1 MNSAGKGVNM
11 VETKDKCNNCS
22 SAGEG
27 GCSPENCTQPEK
39 ALLGSLNQIQKVVA
53 VMSGKGGVGKSTVTS
68 LLAVGLNRMG
78 YKVGILDAD
87 ITGPSIPRIFGLE
100 GGNLKATDFGIV
112 PPASSQ
118 GIKIISINLFLPGE
132 DEPVIWR
139 GPILA
144 GMVKQFWEETD
155 WRELDYLLVD
165 LPPGTGD
172 VPLTVM
178 QSIPVDGMVVVSA
191 PQELVLMV
199 VKKAVKMA
207 NKLNIPIVGMVENM
221 SYARCPHCD
230 EKLEL
235 FGVSHAEEVADQLKI
250 PLLGGLPWNP
260 QINYLMDQGKIEE
273 YMDDEVE
280 RLSGELVKKLPQK

>member
-1 MNSAGKGVNM
+1 LA
-11 VETKDKCNNCS
+11 TKDKCKTCS
-22 SAGEG
+22 SAQP
-27 GCSPENCTQPEK
+27 GCNPENCTQPEK
-39 ALLGSLNQIQKVVA
+39 SLLGSLNQIKRVVA
-53 VMSGKGGVGKSTVTS
+53 VMSGKGGVGKSSVTS

-78 YKVGILDAD
+78 YKIGVLDAD
-87 ITGPSIPRIFGLE
+87 ITGPSIPRTFGLE

-112 PPASSQ
+112 PPVSSK
-118 GIKIISINLFLPGE
+118 GIKIISVNLFLPGE

-139 GPILA
+139 GPLLA

-178 QSIPVDGMVVVSA
+178 QSLPLDGTVVVSS
-191 PQELVLMV
+191 PQELVFMV

-207 NKLNIPIVGMVENM
+207 NKLNIPIIGMVENM

-235 FGVSHAEEVADQLKI
+235 FGVSHAQEAADQLKI
-250 PLLGGLPWNP
+250 PLLGRLPWEP
-260 QINYLMDQGKIEE
+260 QFNRLMDQGKVEE
-273 YMDDEVE
+273 YMDDETSKLCE
-280 RLSGELVKKLPQK
+280 ELVKRLPLQ

>member
-1 MNSAGKGVNM
+1 M
-11 VETKDKCNNCS
+11 VETKDKCKTCP
-22 SAGEG
+22 SAQQG
-27 GCSPENCTQPEK
+27 GCSTEDCTQPDK
-39 ALLGSLNQIQKVVA
+39 SLLGSLNQIHRVVA

-78 YKVGILDAD
+78 YKVGVLDAD
-87 ITGPSIPRIFGLE
+87 ITGPSIPRVFGVE
-100 GGNLKATDFGIV
+100 GGNLKATNFGIV
-112 PPASSQ
+112 PPVTSQ
-118 GIKIISINLFLPGE
+118 GIKIISVNLFLPGE

-139 GPILA
+139 GPMLA
-144 GMVKQFWEETD
+144 GMVKQFWQETD

-178 QSIPVDGMVVVSA
+178 QSLPVDGIIVVSA

-207 NKLNIPIVGMVENM
+207 KKLNIPIVGMVENM

-235 FGVSHAEEVADQLKI
+235 FGASHAQEAADQLKL
-250 PLLGGLPWNP
+250 PLLGEIPWNP
-260 QINYLMDQGKIEE
+260 QLNHLMDQGKVEE
-273 YMDDEVE
+273 YMDDEVA
-280 RLSGELVKKLPQK
+280 RLSGELVKRLPQQLGN

>member
-1 MNSAGKGVNM
+1 MA
-11 VETKDKCNNCS
+11 ETKDQCKTCS
-22 SAGEG
+22 MAQQG
-27 GCSPENCTQPEK
+27 GCNTESCTQPEK
-39 ALLGSLNQIQKVVA
+39 VLLGSLNQIKRVVA

-68 LLAVGLNRMG
+68 LLAVGLNRLG
-78 YKVGILDAD
+78 HKVGVLDAD
-87 ITGPSIPRIFGLE
+87 ITGPSIPRIFGVE
-100 GGNLKATDFGIV
+100 GGNLKATEFGIV
-112 PPASSQ
+112 PPVTSQ
-118 GIKIISINLFLPGE
+118 GNKIISVNLFLPGE

-139 GPILA
+139 GPLLA

-178 QSIPVDGMVVVSA
+178 QSLPVDGIVVVSS

-207 NKLNIPIVGMVENM
+207 NKLKSPILGLVENM

-235 FGVSHAEEVADQLKI
+235 FGPSHAQQVADQLKM
-250 PLLGGLPWNP
+250 PLLGSLPWDP
-260 QINYLMDQGKIEE
+260 QLNRLMDQGKVEE
-273 YMDDEVE
+273 YMDDEIV
-280 RLSGELVKKLPQK
+280 RLSQELVKRLPAQ